1 MEHFP
6 ISQTITTSRLLTRN
20 PQNQKPQEYENC
32 LFFAETN
39 QLWKNI
45 VGRDPISSQTV
56 ESLNCVW
63 RKRGL
68 LARGNKNCT
77 YKEFKGRCLAHSLQS
92 SKAKKGFS
100 HSFSAFSKKK
110 KKITAFLSFVPKSQ
124 PSLTNPDVTCLWY
137 KSRPWHVQNSP
148 SSSLLSLRK
157 K

>member
-1 MEHFP
+1 MLFIIEKTKSHGDVYISFSHRSSFFRKQKNNDFTRYHKVEHFP

-39 QLWKNI
+39 QLWKYI
-45 VGRDPISSQTV
+45 DDRDPISSQTV

-77 YKEFKGRCLAHSLQS
+77 YKEFRGRSLAHSLQS
-92 SKAKKGFS
+92 SKAKEGFS
-100 HSFSAFSKKK
+100 HSFSAFSKK
-110 KKITAFLSFVPKSQ
+110 
-124 PSLTNPDVTCLWY
+124 N
-137 KSRPWHVQNSP
+137 N
-148 SSSLLSLRK
+148 SLLIFCP
-157 K
+157 

>member
-1 MEHFP
+1 MVMCMFHFLTYLFFRKQKDNDFTRYHKVEHFP

-32 LFFAETN
+32 LFLQKLTN
-39 QLWKNI
+39 YGKTQTTKTL
-45 VGRDPISSQTV
+45 DISSQTV

-77 YKEFKGRCLAHSLQS
+77 YKEFRGRCLAHSLQS
-92 SKAKKGFS
+92 SKAKDGFS

-110 KKITAFLSFVPKSQ
+110 
-124 PSLTNPDVTCLWY
+124 
-137 KSRPWHVQNSP
+137 
-148 SSSLLSLRK
+148 
-157 K
+157 